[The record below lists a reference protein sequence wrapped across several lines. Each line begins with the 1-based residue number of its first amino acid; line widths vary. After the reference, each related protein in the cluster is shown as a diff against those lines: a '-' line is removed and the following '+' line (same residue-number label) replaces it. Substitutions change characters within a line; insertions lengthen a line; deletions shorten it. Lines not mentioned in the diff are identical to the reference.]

1 MRSPAL
7 VSETHRGSN
16 SELFELEL
24 ELPNKRLTDIAGGL
38 IGFAERHARMK
49 AMLRLL
55 LDRDGL
61 ETWSKKHYGKRIPLI
76 EVVSDRYPLAVFHGD
91 VGTGK
96 TATAEASS
104 NALAREL
111 NRDATLFKLSTRVRG
126 SGSVGQMSTLIN
138 QAFEVVIHEAGKSK
152 LAFLIIDEAD
162 SLAASRA
169 QEQSHHEDK
178 VAVNTLI
185 QKIDDVRRM
194 DGRVLVFLCTNRF
207 EALDPAILRRAAHIE
222 KFERPDDR
230 EREQLFRMDCE
241 GMDIDARTLQELV
254 KLTGPLSAR
263 ELGFTF
269 SDLRTRL
276 LPEALGQAYPDRK
289 LQGQDLVEAAK
300 RLVPSPSII
309 RVADRR

>member
-104 NALAREL
+104 NASSGAESGRNAVQAQHEGARK
-111 NRDATLFKLSTRVRG
+111 RKRG
-126 SGSVGQMSTLIN
+126 SNEHVDQPGLRGGYPRGGEI
-138 QAFEVVIHEAGKSK
+138 EAC
-152 LAFLIIDEAD
+152 I
-162 SLAASRA
+162 
-169 QEQSHHEDK
+169 
-178 VAVNTLI
+178 
-185 QKIDDVRRM
+185 
-194 DGRVLVFLCTNRF
+194 
-207 EALDPAILRRAAHIE
+207 
-222 KFERPDDR
+222 
-230 EREQLFRMDCE
+230 
-241 GMDIDARTLQELV
+241 
-254 KLTGPLSAR
+254 
-263 ELGFTF
+263 
-269 SDLRTRL
+269 SDH
-276 LPEALGQAYPDRK
+276 
-289 LQGQDLVEAAK
+289 
-300 RLVPSPSII
+300 
-309 RVADRR
+309 

>member
-1 MRSPAL
+1 MKSPTFP
-7 VSETHRGSN
+7 SETTCATS

-24 ELPNKRLTDIAGGL
+24 ELPDKRLTDIAGGL
-38 IGFAERHARMK
+38 IGFAERHGRMR

-55 LDRDGL
+55 LDHDGL
-61 ETWSKKHYGKRIPLI
+61 ESWSKKHYGKRIPLV

-111 NRDATLFKLSTRVRG
+111 KRDAMLFKLSTRVRG
-126 SGSVGQMSTLIN
+126 SGNVGQMSTLIN
-138 QAFEVVIHEAGKSK
+138 QAFDGVVREAGKTK

-185 QKIDDVRRM
+185 QKIDDVRRLN
-194 DGRVLVFLCTNRF
+194 GRVLVLLCTNRF

-222 KFERPDDR
+222 RFERPDER
-230 EREQLFRMDCE
+230 EREQLFRLDCE
-241 GMDIDARTLQELV
+241 GIDVDARTIQELV
-254 KLTGPLSAR
+254 RLTGPFAGR

-276 LPEALGQAYPDRK
+276 LPEALAQAYPDRK
-289 LQGQDLVEAAK
+289 LQGQDLIEAAK
-300 RLVPSPSII
+300 RLAPSPSLIK
-309 RVADRR
+309 ADRH